1 MPSLA
6 DLSPAA
12 SPRSGCCCWYKEL
25 PGGGLWGLSI
35 VQGPFSVA
43 PRQTATLRFATFQPP
58 VGGRRTRSGCT
69 RRSRRCAR
77 HGPPTAPG
85 TASRTHTGTSTSYA
99 CTCNQAHQGPPLK
112 SNRGFNRVLNTPIGA
127 RRRAHPW
134 FFSMGRLHL
143 GHGLELARI
152 QFMFSLS
159 ALFFITHLV
168 AQKCPV
174 SVPPPPNPRWHWPK
188 FSGAAGSARAR
199 RECGSVRR
207 GRLVSLFRCGRR
219 AAALGLEPRGRGV
232 LNA

>member
-174 SVPPPPNPRWHWPK
+174 SVPPPPTLGGTGQSFQAQLAQPGRGESAAASGAGDWCPCSGVEDGRPRWGW
-188 FSGAAGSARAR
+188 SLVGA
-199 RECGSVRR
+199 V
-207 GRLVSLFRCGRR
+207 F
-219 AAALGLEPRGRGV
+219 
-232 LNA
+232 